1 MSDLSYI
8 MVHKTEKLPWIFLLY
23 SEKTKETATNV
34 NILNFIT
41 IIKRGKKIQ
50 EKQNKS
56 SVF

>member
-1 MSDLSYI
+1 
-8 MVHKTEKLPWIFLLY
+8 MVHKTEKLPWICLLY